1 MTVSPI
7 LGNRYKIIE
16 QLGTG
21 GMAEVYQARDLMLER
36 PVAVKVL
43 RSDYSSEPGF
53 QERFRHEARAA
64 ANLSHPNIVTIHD
77 FGFDA
82 SQLYIVMEYIPGMTL
97 KEMIQTRGRF
107 TPEEA
112 IPLMVQA
119 CAGMGYAHRAGLVH
133 CDVKPHNMLVT
144 PDLRLKVADFGI
156 ARALAGIQPEEKA
169 DTVWGSP
176 LYFSPEQAAGF
187 APTPASDVYSLGVTF
202 YEMLTS
208 QTPFM
213 SNRADTLA
221 EMHRELTPRP
231 PSLFNPAVSP
241 GLEQIV
247 MKTLAKEP
255 SARYRTADQLGRV
268 LLNFGGPTA
277 PLHPIG
283 PDATPRH
290 NPTSQE
296 VASWVAASG
305 MADPAPVEDGSQPL
319 MTVET
324 PGWALPEN
332 QEMDW
337 QAVGLGL
344 LAVILVLGLIPF
356 YTYVYSFYAP

>member
-1 MTVSPI
+1 MAVSPI

-43 RSDYSSEPGF
+43 RSDYSTEPGF
-53 QERFRHEARAA
+53 QESFRHEARAA

-77 FGFDA
+77 FGFDGG
-82 SQLYIVMEYIPGMTL
+82 QLYIVMEFIPGMTL

-119 CAGMGYAHRAGLVH
+119 CAGIGYAHRAGLVH

-187 APTPASDVYSLGVTF
+187 PPTPASDVYSLGVTF
-202 YEMLTS
+202 YEMLTG

-213 SNRADTLA
+213 SNRAETLA

-231 PSLFNPAVSP
+231 PSLFNPAVPP

-247 MKTLAKEP
+247 MKTLSKEP

-277 PLHPIG
+277 PLRAIN
-283 PDATPRH
+283 PDTTPTGGVNRDVAGQRSFATR
-290 NPTSQE
+290 
-296 VASWVAASG
+296 WMDDSG
-305 MADPAPVEDGSQPL
+305 DNSQPV
-319 MTVET
+319 MVVES
-324 PGWALPEN
+324 PSHALPES

-337 QAVGLGL
+337 TAVLLGL
-344 LAVILVLGLIPF
+344 TAVALVLGLIPF
-356 YTYVYSFYAP
+356 YIFVFGLYAR